1 LRWISIKAVF
11 MGIVTTL
18 TIDLMTSIVMLLLWP
33 RDGAEG
39 AAADAVPVFLQPTHL
54 AVALVL
60 GTVSTAIGGAVCAR
74 QAPALPYWNTA
85 AYGAAGVVIGML
97 LADPAQ
103 PAWFSALAWLA
114 TIPAALVGAGMA
126 LKRA

>member
-1 LRWISIKAVF
+1 MRWISIKAIF

-18 TIDLMTSIVMLLLWP
+18 AIDLATSLALLVLWP
-33 RDGAEG
+33 RGDGDG
-39 AAADAVPVFLQPTHL
+39 PADALPVYLEPSHL

-85 AYGAAGVVIGML
+85 AYGVVGIVIGML
-97 LADPAQ
+97 LSDPAQ
-103 PAWFSALAWLA
+103 PIWFSALAWLL
-114 TIPAALVGAGMA
+114 TLPAALVGASRA
-126 LKRA
+126 LKRG